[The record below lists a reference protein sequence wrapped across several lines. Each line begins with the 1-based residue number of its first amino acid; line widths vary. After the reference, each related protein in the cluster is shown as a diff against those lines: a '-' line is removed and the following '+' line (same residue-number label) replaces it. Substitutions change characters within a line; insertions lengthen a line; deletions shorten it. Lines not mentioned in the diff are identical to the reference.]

1 MAPILGIYASQISGH
16 LWAPSGAY
24 DSIATTTVGAG
35 GASSITFSSIPS
47 GYTHLQVRTLSRSDS
62 AGINQL
68 FARCNSDT
76 GNNYSTHGLYT
87 DGGGS
92 AAGNATTSTSRM
104 SMGVHAGAS
113 TTANA
118 FGGAVIDILDYA
130 NGNKYKTIRSLTG
143 IDANGSGWIWF
154 ASGLWMS
161 TSAVSSLTFYPENG
175 NFAQYSQFALY
186 GIKGGN

>member
-1 MAPILGIYASQISGH
+1 MLPSLIGIIASSG
-16 LWAPSGAY
+16 GG
-24 DSIATTTVGAG
+24 GAG
-35 GASSITFSSIPS
+35 AGADYESISTVNVSSAVSSITFSSIPS
-47 GYTHLQVRTLSRSDS
+47 TYQHLQIRALSRSDA

-92 AAGNATTSTSRM
+92 AAGNASTSTSRM

-113 TTANA
+113 TTASS
-118 FGGAVIDILDYA
+118 FGGAVIDILDYT
-130 NGNKYKTIRSLTG
+130 NTNKYKTVRSLTG
-143 IDANGSGWIWF
+143 IDANGSGWLWY

-161 TSAVSSLTFYPENG
+161 TSAISSLTFFPENG
-175 NFAQYSQFALY
+175 NFAQYSSFALY
-186 GIKGGN
+186 GIKG